1 MALFGTDGVRGR
13 AGEGVLSA
21 QGTSRLAFC
30 FGSTSDAPPGGGPL
44 RVAVARD
51 TRASGEMLRDACET
65 GLHAAGAEVIDLG
78 VLPTPGLSWLLA
90 QRADLHAGI
99 MLTASHNPWQDN
111 GLKLFA
117 GHGGKLS
124 DALQER
130 CERCYLDLP
139 NGTLPGP
146 DAGTTEDLHAEAT
159 ALYLASLAETG
170 AQGESL
176 RGRKVVADGAAGAAW
191 QVLPEA
197 LHAAGAQVCACAPE
211 PDGRN
216 INLGCGAVQPGAMA
230 GRVVAEQAWAGVAV
244 DGDGDRLVLADE
256 LGNIHDGD
264 TVLGFLAAAM
274 QDSGQLAGDRVV
286 GTVTTGGG
294 LEVFLR
300 GLGLGLVRTAVGD
313 RNVSAAMLAQGLN
326 LGGESSGHVL
336 TPDLCP
342 SGDGTRVALVVLALA
357 AASGRPLS
365 EQLGV
370 VPRFPAAQRQVRVSE
385 RPPLASLAVL
395 QAEVARC
402 ESKITPLGGRLLLR
416 YSGTEPVLRI
426 LVEGPH
432 ETLVEECAD
441 ALAAAAGASLGE
453 AQEEG
458 R

>member
-21 QGTSRLAFC
+21 QGTARLAFC
-30 FGSTSDAPPGGGPL
+30 FGSTLEFDGGGPP

-51 TRASGEMLRDACET
+51 TRVSGAMLRDACEA
-65 GLHAAGAEVIDLG
+65 GLHAAGAEVVDLG
-78 VLPTPGLSWLLA
+78 VLPTPGLAWFLA

-117 GHGGKLS
+117 GSGGKLTDS
-124 DALQER
+124 LQER
-130 CERCYLDLP
+130 CERRYGELLDGALP
-139 NGTLPGP
+139 IPSGS
-146 DAGTTEDLHAEAT
+146 TTIDLHAEAM
-159 ALYLASLAETG
+159 ARYLASLAQTG
-170 AQGESL
+170 LPGESL

-197 LHAAGAQVCACAPE
+197 LQAVGAQVCISAPQ

-216 INLGCGAVQPGAMA
+216 INLGCGAVEPQAMA

-256 LGNIHDGD
+256 LGNVHDGD

-274 QDSGQLAGDRVV
+274 QDSGALDGDRVV

-294 LEVFLR
+294 LEVFLADR
-300 GLGLGLVRTAVGD
+300 GLGLVRTAVGD
-313 RNVSAAMLAQGLN
+313 RNVSAAMAEQGLN

-357 AASGRPLS
+357 AASDRPLS
-365 EQLGV
+365 EQLAV
-370 VPRFPAAQRQVRVSE
+370 VPSFPAARRQVRVSE
-385 RPPLASLAVL
+385 RPTLSSLPAL
-395 QAEVARC
+395 QAAVGRC
-402 ESKITPLGGRLLLR
+402 ESMLTPVGGRLLLR

-426 LVEGPH
+426 LVEGPE
-432 ETLVEECAD
+432 ETLVQECAET
-441 ALAAAAGASLGE
+441 LAMAARASLP
-453 AQEEG
+453 AALEES